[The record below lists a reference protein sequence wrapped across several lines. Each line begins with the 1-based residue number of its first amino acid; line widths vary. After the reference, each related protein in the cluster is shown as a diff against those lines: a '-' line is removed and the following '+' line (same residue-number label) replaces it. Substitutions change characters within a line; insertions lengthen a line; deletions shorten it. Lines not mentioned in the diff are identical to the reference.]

1 MKKILH
7 ITTFMLASLLS
18 FGQLS
23 INSFQVESKATTKVS
38 PMPEIKSATPFW
50 SEDFAN
56 GIPATWTNSTA
67 PWVYRGPGTT
77 PGITTGSQGAYGTNS
92 GTIASSTPTNGFI
105 IFDSDYYD
113 NNGVVG
119 AFGTGM
125 YPTPHNGELM
135 TDAID
140 LSMYSDVMIRM
151 NSYFRTFAGQ
161 AFVRFYINGV
171 FDAEV

>member
-23 INSFQVESKATTKVS
+23 VTSFEVESKATTKQS

-67 PWVYRGPGTT
+67 PWVYRGPSTN
-77 PGITTGSQGAYGTNS
+77 PGVTVGSQGAYSGISSGNS
-92 GTIASSTPTNGFI
+92 SPIASSTASNGFI

-113 NNGVVG
+113 NNGVPG
-119 AFGTGM
+119 NMGSG
-125 YPTPHNGELM
+125 L
-135 TDAID
+135 
-140 LSMYSDVMIRM
+140 
-151 NSYFRTFAGQ
+151 
-161 AFVRFYINGV
+161 
-171 FDAEV
+171 